1 MALESLMTVDG
12 VIIKEYNLG
21 ESDKTFVIFTREHG
35 KMRMAASGI
44 RNYRSKLG
52 GSSRFLQYARFTLKR
67 GKSLSRVQECERL
80 EGFSDLR
87 KDLCALSIASYLA
100 EITNEAL
107 PDEEPYEELFRLFL
121 NTLHFLSKYPKQGR
135 FYKVIYELR
144 LVQQM
149 GYRPVLDRCVSC
161 GKETGSF
168 SFSNVHNGLLCSSCG
183 ESVTLP
189 QEIVKALRFM
199 AEAPMKDLFSVF
211 AAEHILTSV
220 SGVSE
225 GYLVHILGK
234 TPRSLPYLHQM
245 EEMLKDFK

>member
-1 MALESLMTVDG
+1 MIESLTTVEG
-12 VIIKEYNLG
+12 VIIKEFNLG

-52 GSSRFLQYARFTLKR
+52 GSGRFLQYARFTLKK
-67 GKSLSRVQECERL
+67 GKSLSRVQECERI

-87 KDLCALSIASYLA
+87 KDLCALSVASYLA

-121 NTLHFLSKYPKQGR
+121 NTLHFLAKNPKQSR
-135 FYKVIYELR
+135 FYKSIYELR

-149 GYRPVLDRCVSC
+149 GYRPVLDRCVVC
-161 GKETGSF
+161 GKDLGSV
-168 SFSNVHNGLLCSSCG
+168 SFSNAQNGLVCTSCG
-183 ESVTLP
+183 GGQELP
-189 QEIVKALRFM
+189 QEVLRALRFISQ
-199 AEAPMKDLFSVF
+199 APMKELFSVF
-211 AAEHILTSV
+211 AAEHLMASV
-220 SGVSE
+220 AQVSE
-225 GYLVHILGK
+225 GYMVHVLGK

-245 EEMLKDFK
+245 QEMLGC